1 MMVSLAYVA
10 VRLPRTG
17 VIMLKIM
24 LRNMMDLMLSR
35 KSEPK
40 TILPMALLC
49 FMMLAQK
56 LGFSTDRFGCWA
68 CAVPLCPSRPTS
80 G

>member
-17 VIMLKIM
+17 VIMLRIM
-24 LRNMMDLMLSR
+24 LRNIIDLMLLR
-35 KSEPK
+35 NSEPK
-40 TILPMALLC
+40 TIFPMALLC

-56 LGFSTDRFGCWA
+56 LFC
-68 CAVPLCPSRPTS
+68 
-80 G
+80 